1 MQDTIFEKI
10 VAREVPATIIYE
22 DDTVLAF
29 LDITPVN
36 HGHTLVIPK
45 KKFRN
50 ALDADV
56 PVFAHMAEVAQ
67 KIAVA
72 LKNTLPCD
80 GVNIAMNNEPSAGQ
94 EVFHAHFHVI
104 PRYTGDEAFVR
115 PTHVEYNDKK
125 AQEIAASLR
134 SILD

>member
-10 VAREVPATIIYE
+10 VAREIPAIIVYE

-29 LDITPVN
+29 LDIQPVH

-50 ALDADV
+50 ALDADIT
-56 PVFAHMAEVAQ
+56 VFTHMAEVAQ

-72 LKNTLPCD
+72 LKASLPCD
-80 GVNIAMNNEPSAGQ
+80 GVNIAMNNEPAAGQ
-94 EVFHAHFHVI
+94 EVYHAHFHVI
-104 PRYTGDEAFVR
+104 PRYTGDNAFVR
-115 PTHVEYNDKK
+115 PSHVEYDGAK
-125 AQEIAASLR
+125 AGEIAEKISAQLV
-134 SILD
+134 